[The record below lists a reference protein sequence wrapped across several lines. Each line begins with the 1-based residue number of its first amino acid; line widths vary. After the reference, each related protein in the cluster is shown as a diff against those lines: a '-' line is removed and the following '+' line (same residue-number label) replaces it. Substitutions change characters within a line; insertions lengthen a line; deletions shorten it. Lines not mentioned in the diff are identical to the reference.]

1 MHERLDKN
9 IVMPLCIMG
18 CDSLFEKGYLL
29 VNNEGLVEIN
39 QNKTITKKVDSYVS
53 KLKGNKCNHFNE
65 KTSSY
70 FYHRYSMNSK

>member
-1 MHERLDKN
+1 MPELRDFLFCINEVFGSISWAYERLDKN

-53 KLKGNKCNHFNE
+53 KLKGNK
-65 KTSSY
+65 
-70 FYHRYSMNSK
+70 